1 MYGLDQLGFTLR
13 VLHASLLLPLY
24 PRNKHLQKFFRL
36 HVDAD
41 LGVGR
46 DLVETLDHQ
55 TVAIGKMMQH
65 VPFNLVPPVGH
76 GFSPRET
83 PPRLATPGVGGPPP
97 RAPSI
102 PPPPAS
108 GSYIGVPLS
117 PNFSDSSTRN
127 FVTP

>member
-76 GFSPRET
+76 GFSPREI
-83 PPRLATPGVGGPPP
+83 PPRLDIHVHGWRRHQRRVDLLTALDKPP
-97 RAPSI
+97 
-102 PPPPAS
+102 
-108 GSYIGVPLS
+108 
-117 PNFSDSSTRN
+117 SSR
-127 FVTP
+127 